1 MVHRPDG
8 VFICTDAEGKETHID
23 SYQCGHCGMHNV
35 VRTKTRDTDIGGW
48 CRVCAK
54 NVCPRCLTTGRCD
67 PFEKAIERV
76 EARGRALRSYGLAG

>member
-1 MVHRPDG
+1 MFRPDG
-8 VFICTDAEGKETHID
+8 VFICTDAEGRETHTD

-48 CRVCAK
+48 CRVCTS
-54 NVCPRCLTTGRCD
+54 NVCPRCLVSGRCD

-76 EARGRALRSYGLAG
+76 EARAMALRSYGLAG